1 MIFLLKEKATID
13 LSGKRSSIV
22 HRIEHQTEKAILLA
36 VAHTIDGEEKSVASY
51 WLPKSQILVNGERP
65 GPQMDVGKA
74 RKIEIPDWLWKERKA
89 VA

>member
-22 HRIEHQTEKAILLA
+22 HRIEHQTEKAVLLA
-36 VAHTIDGEEKSVASY
+36 VAHIIDGEEKSVASY
-51 WLPKSQILVNGERP
+51 WLPKSQILVDDEKP
-65 GPQMDVGKA
+65 GLQMDTSRA
-74 RKIEIPDWLWKERKA
+74 RKIEVPEWLWKERKA